1 MKRVEEFEIKEM
13 LENYNNYLVEIKT
26 KEYAIKKLEL
36 EEINISGSNFTVNGD
51 IKPKGYMTSNIEG
64 KVIDNTDKI
73 AKLKKEIEELKDKI
87 EIVNRIMNTLKY
99 NDKQLIK
106 MYFIEKKNAKILAS
120 ILNREE
126 TSIYNSIAR
135 ILKQMNKIYKS
146 E

>member
-1 MKRVEEFEIKEM
+1 LEIKEM
-13 LENYNNYLVEIKT
+13 LENYNNYLAEIKT
-26 KEYAIKKLEL
+26 KEYAIKKLEV
-36 EEINISGSNFTVNGD
+36 EEISISGSNFAINGD

-64 KVIDNTDKI
+64 KVINNTDEI
-73 AKLKKEIEELKDKI
+73 VKLKKEVEELKDKI

-126 TSIYNSIAR
+126 TSIYNSISR
-135 ILKQMNKIYKS
+135 ILRKMNKVYKS

>member
-1 MKRVEEFEIKEM
+1 M

-64 KVIDNTDKI
+64 KVIDNTDEI

-126 TSIYNSIAR
+126 TSIYNSISR
-135 ILKQMNKIYKS
+135 ILRKMNKIYKS

>member
-1 MKRVEEFEIKEM
+1 M

-106 MYFIEKKNAKILAS
+106 MYFIEKKNAKILAG

-126 TSIYNSIAR
+126 TSIYNSISR
-135 ILKQMNKIYKS
+135 ILRKMNKIYIS

>member
-1 MKRVEEFEIKEM
+1 MEIKEM
-13 LENYNNYLVEIKT
+13 LENYNNYLAEIKT
-26 KEYAIKKLEL
+26 KEYAIKKLEV
-36 EEINISGSNFTVNGD
+36 EEISISGSNFTINGD

-126 TSIYNSIAR
+126 TSIYNSISR
-135 ILKQMNKIYKS
+135 ILKKMDKIYIS

>member
-1 MKRVEEFEIKEM
+1 MEIKIM

-73 AKLKKEIEELKDKI
+73 AKLRKEIEELKDKI

-120 ILNREE
+120 ILSREE

>member
-1 MKRVEEFEIKEM
+1 M
-13 LENYNNYLVEIKT
+13 LENYNNYLAEIKT
-26 KEYAIKKLEL
+26 KEYAIKKLEV
-36 EEINISGSNFTVNGD
+36 EEISISGSNFAINGD

-87 EIVNRIMNTLKY
+87 EIVNGIMNTLKY

>member
-1 MKRVEEFEIKEM
+1 M

-126 TSIYNSIAR
+126 TSIYNSISR
-135 ILKQMNKIYKS
+135 ILKKMDKIYIS

>member
-1 MKRVEEFEIKEM
+1 M

-73 AKLKKEIEELKDKI
+73 AKLRKEIEELKDKI

-120 ILNREE
+120 ILSREE

>member
-1 MKRVEEFEIKEM
+1 M
-13 LENYNNYLVEIKT
+13 LENYNNYLAEIKT
-26 KEYAIKKLEL
+26 KEYAIKKLEV
-36 EEINISGSNFTVNGD
+36 EEISISGSNFAINGD

-126 TSIYNSIAR
+126 TSIYNSISR
-135 ILKQMNKIYKS
+135 ILRKMNKNLYKWVNS

>member
-1 MKRVEEFEIKEM
+1 M

-106 MYFIEKKNAKILAS
+106 MYFIEKKNEKILAS

-126 TSIYNSIAR
+126 TSIYNSISR
-135 ILKQMNKIYKS
+135 ILRKMNKIYIS

>member
-1 MKRVEEFEIKEM
+1 M

-73 AKLKKEIEELKDKI
+73 AKLRKEIEELKDKI

-126 TSIYNSIAR
+126 TSIYNSISR
-135 ILKQMNKIYKS
+135 ILRKMNKIYIS

>member
-1 MKRVEEFEIKEM
+1 M
-13 LENYNNYLVEIKT
+13 LENYNNYLAEIKT
-26 KEYAIKKLEL
+26 KEYAIKKLEV
-36 EEINISGSNFTVNGD
+36 EEISISGSNFAINGD

-126 TSIYNSIAR
+126 TSIYNSISR
-135 ILKQMNKIYKS
+135 ILRKMNKNLYK
-146 E
+146 

>member
-1 MKRVEEFEIKEM
+1 M

-36 EEINISGSNFTVNGD
+36 EEINVSGSNFTVNGD

-126 TSIYNSIAR
+126 TSIYNSISR
-135 ILKQMNKIYKS
+135 ILKKMDKIYIS

>member
-1 MKRVEEFEIKEM
+1 M
-13 LENYNNYLVEIKT
+13 LENYNNYLAEIKT
-26 KEYAIKKLEL
+26 KEYAIKKLEV
-36 EEINISGSNFTVNGD
+36 EEISISGSNFAINGD
-51 IKPKGYMTSNIEG
+51 IKPKGYMTFNIEG

-135 ILKQMNKIYKS
+135 ILRKMNKIYIS

>member
-1 MKRVEEFEIKEM
+1 M

-26 KEYAIKKLEL
+26 KEYAIKKLEV
-36 EEINISGSNFTVNGD
+36 EEISISGSNFAINGD

-64 KVIDNTDKI
+64 KVIDNTDEI
-73 AKLKKEIEELKDKI
+73 VKLKKEVEELKDKI

>member
-1 MKRVEEFEIKEM
+1 M
-13 LENYNNYLVEIKT
+13 LENYNNYLAEIKT
-26 KEYAIKKLEL
+26 KEYAIKKLEV
-36 EEINISGSNFTVNGD
+36 EEISISGSNFAINGD

-126 TSIYNSIAR
+126 TSIYNSISR
-135 ILKQMNKIYKS
+135 ILKKMDKIYIS

>member
-1 MKRVEEFEIKEM
+1 MEIKEM
-13 LENYNNYLVEIKT
+13 LENYNNYLAEIKT
-26 KEYAIKKLEL
+26 KEYAIKKLEV

-126 TSIYNSIAR
+126 TSIYNSISR
-135 ILKQMNKIYKS
+135 ILKKMDKIYIS

>member
-1 MKRVEEFEIKEM
+1 M

-36 EEINISGSNFTVNGD
+36 EEINISGSNFAINGD

-64 KVIDNTDKI
+64 KVIDNTDEI

>member
-1 MKRVEEFEIKEM
+1 M

-64 KVIDNTDKI
+64 KVIDNTDEI

>member
-1 MKRVEEFEIKEM
+1 M

>member
-1 MKRVEEFEIKEM
+1 M
-13 LENYNNYLVEIKT
+13 LENYNNYLAEIKT
-26 KEYAIKKLEL
+26 KEYAIKKLEV
-36 EEINISGSNFTVNGD
+36 EEISISGSNFAINGD

-64 KVIDNTDKI
+64 KVINNTDEI
-73 AKLKKEIEELKDKI
+73 VKLKKEVEELKDKI

-126 TSIYNSIAR
+126 TSIYNSISR
-135 ILKQMNKIYKS
+135 ILRKMNKVYKS

>member
-1 MKRVEEFEIKEM
+1 MEIKIM
-13 LENYNNYLVEIKT
+13 LENYNNYLAEIKT
-26 KEYAIKKLEL
+26 KEYAIKKLEV
-36 EEINISGSNFTVNGD
+36 EEISISGSNFKVNGD
-51 IKPKGYMTSNIEG
+51 IKPKGYMTSNLEG
-64 KVIDNTDKI
+64 KVIDNTDKM
-73 AKLKKEIEELKDKI
+73 AKLTKEIEELKDKI

-120 ILNREE
+120 ILSREE

>member
-1 MKRVEEFEIKEM
+1 M

-126 TSIYNSIAR
+126 TSIYNSISR
-135 ILKQMNKIYKS
+135 ILRKMNKIYIS